1 MSPTVESQLNED
13 LSRLSVAQQLTSGHS
28 GFSDV
33 WVMINLDGSQN
44 IETAV
49 PAMPDI
55 VMTTLK
61 EELE

>member
-1 MSPTVESQLNED
+1 
-13 LSRLSVAQQLTSGHS
+13 
-28 GFSDV
+28 
-33 WVMINLDGSQN
+33 MIHTHGSQN

-49 PAMPDI
+49 PAVPDI

>member
-1 MSPTVESQLNED
+1 MGTYPACWLPNSGYL
-13 LSRLSVAQQLTSGHS
+13 GHS
-28 GFSDV
+28 GLSDV
-33 WVMINLDGSQN
+33 WGMINVDGSQN

-49 PAMPDI
+49 PAVPDI

>member
-1 MSPTVESQLNED
+1 
-13 LSRLSVAQQLTSGHS
+13 
-28 GFSDV
+28 
-33 WVMINLDGSQN
+33 MIHVGGNQD

-49 PAMPDI
+49 PAVPDI

>member
-1 MSPTVESQLNED
+1 MGAYPACWL
-13 LSRLSVAQQLTSGHS
+13 VAQHWTFGHS

-33 WVMINLDGSQN
+33 WGMINVDGSQN